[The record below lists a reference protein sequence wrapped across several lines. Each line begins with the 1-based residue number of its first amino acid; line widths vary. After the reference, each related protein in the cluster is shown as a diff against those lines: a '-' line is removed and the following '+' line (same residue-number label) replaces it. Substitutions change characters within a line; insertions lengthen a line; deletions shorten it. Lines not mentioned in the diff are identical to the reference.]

1 MAELKRLVEYRK
13 SCGLQESILGLGL
26 TSRRNLC
33 LHPSVSKE
41 KKGKVV
47 DARCRNLT
55 ASWVREA
62 AAAGQDIETCS
73 FYEELESLDLRETV
87 PDAVYTLD
95 DIKELGKTKKICPYY
110 MARRMV
116 RAQRIVYTCQTGLA
130 RDLQPLL
137 SLYGR
142 LDMPM

>member
-1 MAELKRLVEYRK
+1 MPEIEKALAELKRLVEYRK

-95 DIKELGKTKKICPYY
+95 DIKDLGRTKKICPYY

-116 RAQRIVYTCQTGLA
+116 
-130 RDLQPLL
+130 
-137 SLYGR
+137 
-142 LDMPM
+142 